1 MFAVEADKELRQL
14 RSVEADPQHLKLK
27 AQIAKLCRGV
37 AEDHQRS
44 ESLFIRCCLNHYM
57 LHAAGLLI

>member
-1 MFAVEADKELRQL
+1 MFAAEAERELRQL

-27 AQIAKLCRGV
+27 AQIAKLCRGT

-44 ESLFIRCCLNHYM
+44 NC
-57 LHAAGLLI
+57 

>member
-1 MFAVEADKELRQL
+1 VFAAEAERELRQL

-27 AQIAKLCRGV
+27 AQIAKLCRGT

-44 ESLFIRCCLNHYM
+44 NC
-57 LHAAGLLI
+57 